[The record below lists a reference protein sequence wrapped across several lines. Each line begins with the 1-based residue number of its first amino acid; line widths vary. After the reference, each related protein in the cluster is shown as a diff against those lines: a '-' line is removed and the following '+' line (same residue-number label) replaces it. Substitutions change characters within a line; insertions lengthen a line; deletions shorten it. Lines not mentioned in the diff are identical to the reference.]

1 MKSVNILLNLLPTE
15 LKNMLENKDM
25 ENILTYFMSN
35 EISDEKLVSYLSNI
49 DIYMVTHSSYL

>member
-15 LKNMLENKDM
+15 LKNML

-35 EISDEKLVSYLSNI
+35 EISDEKLVSYLSNLANQI
-49 DIYMVTHSSYL
+49 NTIEYH

>member
-35 EISDEKLVSYLSNI
+35 EISDEKLVSYLSNLANQI
-49 DIYMVTHSSYL
+49 NTIEYHE

>member
-35 EISDEKLVSYLSNI
+35 EISDEKISIIFIKSCESNK
-49 DIYMVTHSSYL
+49 YN